1 MRLIFAT
8 NNRHKMTEII
18 SILPIKYR
26 ELAYSIDDVG
36 ITVNPDENGTSFIEN
51 ANIKSLATYRELKN
65 NNLLKAEDIIIADDT
80 GLSIDFFNGE
90 PGIHS
95 ARFLGN
101 ISQSEKNDKIIE
113 DMKDVKG
120 NDRKC
125 HFTTVLSVIENK
137 KSIFFTDIPTII
149 NFTGRVD
156 GYIADKKI
164 GNEGFGYDPI
174 FAVGSPSDID
184 KKQVK
189 TYSSMGQVN
198 KNKISHRAKALYLF
212 TNYLEKNYN
221 I

>member
-164 GNEGFGYDPI
+164 GNEGFGYDP
-174 FAVGSPSDID
+174 SDYID
-184 KKQVK
+184 KKNTY